1 MHSGLKCEVDK
12 LGEAWFNKNY
22 LKNIFSF
29 SDIVDK
35 LRIKYDYKIEDSF
48 WVCVN
53 NKKVK
58 FKRLANRIYGMRPGT
73 TDDKKKQML
82 QMQLINTVDENNFF
96 SRRTSTSES

>member
-1 MHSGLKCEVDK
+1 M
-12 LGEAWFNKNY
+12 
-22 LKNIFSF
+22 NIFSF
-29 SDIVDK
+29 ADLVDK
-35 LRIKYDYKIEDSF
+35 FRNNYDSKIEDAF
-48 WVCVN
+48 GVYVN